1 MTAVLN
7 APATGA
13 PPVGWLGRPRLLN
26 GSAGSPLPSLSRDGL
41 LALLDAVNLT
51 GRGGAAFPLAAKIRG
66 LRTGTEPVVVVNGIE
81 GEPAS
86 AKDAVLLGRV
96 PHVVFDGAA
105 VLAAAVGAS
114 RVLVAIAS
122 SGQAPGLLRALA
134 ERPDRALFQLH
145 GVEDRFVAG
154 ESRALISALNGGPAV
169 PPGRLVLPTVRGVG
183 GAPTVLA
190 NAETFAQLA
199 VVSRI
204 GPAAFSEV
212 GTASEPGTTLLTVT
226 GAVARPGVLEIPLG
240 TSLGAVAA
248 AVGAEPSDAV
258 VIGGY
263 HGAWLRYDP
272 ELELSRAGLAA
283 AGGTL
288 GAGAVIFVGRQTC
301 ALAEL
306 ARVARWLAAQSAKQC
321 GPCAFGLPALAADVR
336 ALQSGTGDAEL
347 FARHAGQVAGRG
359 ACAHPDGAVRFIAS
373 GLRVLTE
380 EMGVHRAYGG
390 CRRSD
395 RGQLVTGGVR

>member
-7 APATGA
+7 APAAGA
-13 PPVGWLGRPRLLN
+13 PPVGWLGTPRLLN
-26 GSAGSPLPSLSRDGL
+26 GTADGPPPRLNRGEL
-41 LALLDAVNLT
+41 LAVLDAVNLT

-66 LRTGTEPVVVVNGIE
+66 LRTGEPVVVVNGTE

-86 AKDAVLLGRV
+86 AKDAALLGRV
-96 PHVVFDGAA
+96 PHLVLDGAA

-145 GVEDRFVAG
+145 GVEDRFIAG
-154 ESRALISALNGGPAV
+154 ESRALISALDGGPAV

-199 VVSRI
+199 VLARI
-204 GPAAFSEV
+204 GPAAFAEV
-212 GTASEPGTTLLTVT
+212 GTAAEPGTTLVTVT

-240 TSLGAVAA
+240 TPLGAVAA
-248 AVGAEPSDAV
+248 EVGAEPSDAV

-272 ELELSRAGLAA
+272 SLPLSRAGLGA

-288 GAGAVIFVGRQTC
+288 GAGAVIFVGRRTC
-301 ALAEL
+301 GLAEL
-306 ARVARWLAAQSAKQC
+306 ARVAQWLADQSAKQC
-321 GPCAFGLPALAADVR
+321 GPCTFGLPALAADVR
-336 ALQSGTGDAEL
+336 ALCGGGPDL
-347 FARHAGQVAGRG
+347 VNRHAGQVAGRG
-359 ACAHPDGAVRFIAS
+359 ACAHPDGAVRFITS
-373 GLRVLTE
+373 GLRVLADE
-380 EMGVHRAYGG
+380 VGVHRAYGG

-395 RGQLVTGGVR
+395 RGQLLTAGAR